1 MRVVIADDSVLLRE
15 GLTLLLADGGHD
27 VVVAVGDG
35 QTFIDAMQTQQ
46 PDLGI
51 VDVRMPPTHT
61 SEGLAAAVDV
71 LRAKPAQPI
80 MVLSQYVERSYAD
93 ELLDRAHAG
102 VGYLLKDRI
111 SDIDDFLA
119 TLEQVRSGQTVLDP
133 QVVRQLMSQTPAIS
147 AIDALTPREHDVLTH
162 IASGLTNAAIARHL
176 VVTEGAVEKHVQ
188 RIFAKLDL
196 PAGGDEHRRVAAVL
210 TYLRSP
216 SST

>member
-15 GLTLLLADGGHD
+15 GLTLLLSDGGHD
-27 VVVAVGDG
+27 VVAAVGDG
-35 QTFIDAMQTQQ
+35 QAFIDAMQAQQ

-71 LRAKPAQPI
+71 LRANPAQPI

-93 ELLDRAHAG
+93 ELLDCAHAG

-111 SDIDDFLA
+111 SDIDDFLTA
-119 TLEQVRSGQTVLDP
+119 LEQVRSGQTVLDP
-133 QVVRQLMSQTPAIS
+133 QVVRQLMSQTPAVS

-162 IASGLTNAAIARHL
+162 IASGLTNAAIARRL

-210 TYLRSP
+210 TYLRFP
-216 SST
+216 RST